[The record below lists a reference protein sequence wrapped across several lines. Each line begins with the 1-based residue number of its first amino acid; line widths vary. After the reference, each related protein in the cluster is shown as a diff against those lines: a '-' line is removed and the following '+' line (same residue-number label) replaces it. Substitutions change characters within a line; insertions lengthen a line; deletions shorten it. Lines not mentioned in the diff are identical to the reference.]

1 MEQRTTQFA
10 DNRTNEFSFAGFNTA
25 SDSNDYERL
34 NNLLKINAETARI
47 KSEYKSE
54 QEKFEV
60 GLMKKPLSAEQAFS
74 YFGFLIG
81 SIPPI
86 SVLTKIVID
95 SSPYTDNSGVIT
107 FGLVVT
113 LITTIVG
120 YFSGKKVGNIISKTE
135 KLSWSKMIL
144 LTPLIGLIWGLVT
157 GGAGGFIVFLIGAIF
172 GGIIGGAVG
181 FTILPVF
188 TIFHRLLKK
197 GEFIETA
204 HFLPLAFGIVL
215 TLCAFILGI

>member
-1 MEQRTTQFA
+1 M
-10 DNRTNEFSFAGFNTA
+10 
-25 SDSNDYERL
+25 
-34 NNLLKINAETARI
+34 LKPHGSKT
-47 KSEYKSE
+47 EYKSE
-54 QEKFEV
+54 QEKFEI
-60 GLMKKPLSAEQAFS
+60 GFMKKPLSAEKAFS

-86 SVLTKIVID
+86 AVLTKIVID
-95 SSPYTDNSGVIT
+95 SSPYTDNSGLLI
-107 FGLVVT
+107 FGLIVT
-113 LITTIVG
+113 IITTIVG
-120 YFSGKKVGNIISKTE
+120 YFSGKKVGKIVSKTE

-157 GGAGGFIVFLIGAIF
+157 GGAGGFIVFLVGAIF

-181 FTILPVF
+181 FAILPVF

-204 HFLPLAFGIVL
+204 HFLPLAFGIIF
-215 TLCAFILGI
+215 TLCAFIFGA